1 MPDETPREDDTERA
15 PRPRAEHH
23 EHDVLFTAPVPPG
36 FPPPGFPPAP
46 GPHVG
51 RVVYFKQELDDGG
64 DGERPHEDLML
75 RKVPAP
81 VARRFRAAA
90 GGRALTHAQYLTA
103 LVELHERLRA
113 RADAGDAT
121 AAADLDELGLQSVTV

>member
-1 MPDETPREDDTERA
+1 V
-15 PRPRAEHH
+15 
-23 EHDVLFTAPVPPG
+23 HDVLFTAPVPPG
-36 FPPPGFPPAP
+36 FPPPGFAPP

-51 RVVYFKQELDDGG
+51 RVVYFKHELDDAG
-64 DGERPHEDLML
+64 DGERTHEDLML

-103 LVELHERLRA
+103 LVELHELLRA
-113 RADAGDAT
+113 RADGGDAA
-121 AAADLDELGLQSVTV
+121 AAADLQALALQSVTV

>member
-1 MPDETPREDDTERA
+1 MADDEKRPRERE
-15 PRPRAEHH
+15 EHH

-36 FPPPGFPPAP
+36 FPPPGFPPP

-51 RVVYFKQELDDGG
+51 RVVYFKHELDDAS
-64 DGERPHEDLML
+64 DGERTHEDLML

-103 LVELHERLRA
+103 LVELHEMLRA
-113 RADAGDAT
+113 RADGGDAA
-121 AAADLDELGLQSVTV
+121 AAADLQALALQSVTV

>member
-1 MPDETPREDDTERA
+1 MADADPPRDDTTTRERH
-15 PRPRAEHH
+15 EHH
-23 EHDVLFTAPVPPG
+23 EHDVLFSAQVPPG
-36 FPPPGFPPAP
+36 FPPPGFPPPP

-51 RVVYFKQELDDGG
+51 RVVYFKHELDDAS
-64 DGERPHEDLML
+64 DGERTHEDLML

-90 GGRALTHAQYLTA
+90 GGRALTHAQYLSA

-113 RADAGDAT
+113 RADAGDEA
-121 AAADLDELGLQSVTV
+121 AAADLAALALQSVTV

>member
-1 MPDETPREDDTERA
+1 MADADQPRDDETPRER
-15 PRPRAEHH
+15 REHH

-36 FPPPGFPPAP
+36 FPPPGFPPP

-51 RVVYFKQELDDGG
+51 RVVYFKHELDDAA
-64 DGERPHEDLML
+64 DGERTHEDLML

-90 GGRALTHAQYLTA
+90 GGRALTHAQYLSA

-113 RADAGDAT
+113 RADAGDEAAT
-121 AAADLDELGLQSVTV
+121 ADLAALALESVTV

>member
-1 MPDETPREDDTERA
+1 MSEER
-15 PRPRAEHH
+15 

-36 FPPPGFPPAP
+36 FPPPFPPHPP
-46 GPHVG
+46 GVG
-51 RVVYFKQELDDGG
+51 RTVFVKYDVEDAP
-64 DGERPHEDLML
+64 DGERTHEDLML
-75 RKVPAP
+75 RKVPAE

-103 LVELHERLRA
+103 LVELHESLRA

-121 AAADLDELGLQSVTV
+121 ASEDLARLALQSVTV

>member
-1 MPDETPREDDTERA
+1 MADDAPPRDEDA
-15 PRPRAEHH
+15 PLAPHTHH

-36 FPPPGFPPAP
+36 FPPPGFPPP

-51 RVVYFKQELDDGG
+51 RVVYFKHELDDAS
-64 DGERPHEDLML
+64 DGERTHEDLML

-113 RADAGDAT
+113 RADGGDAT
-121 AAADLDELGLQSVTV
+121 AAADLAALALQSVTV

>member
-1 MPDETPREDDTERA
+1 MADDEQRPPRERDE
-15 PRPRAEHH
+15 PH

-36 FPPPGFPPAP
+36 FPPPGFPPP

-51 RVVYFKQELDDGG
+51 RVVYFKQELDDAN
-64 DGERPHEDLML
+64 DGERTHEDLML

-103 LVELHERLRA
+103 LVELHEMLRA
-113 RADAGDAT
+113 RADGGDAA
-121 AAADLDELGLQSVTV
+121 AAADLQALALQSVTV

>member
-1 MPDETPREDDTERA
+1 MPDETPPPADDAARE
-15 PRPRAEHH
+15 PRQRPEQH

-36 FPPPGFPPAP
+36 FPPPGFPPP

-51 RVVYFKQELDDGG
+51 RVVYFKHELDDGG

-90 GGRALTHAQYLTA
+90 GGRALTHGQYLTA
-103 LVELHERLRA
+103 LVELHERLRG

-121 AAADLDELGLQSVTV
+121 ASADLDALGLQSVTV